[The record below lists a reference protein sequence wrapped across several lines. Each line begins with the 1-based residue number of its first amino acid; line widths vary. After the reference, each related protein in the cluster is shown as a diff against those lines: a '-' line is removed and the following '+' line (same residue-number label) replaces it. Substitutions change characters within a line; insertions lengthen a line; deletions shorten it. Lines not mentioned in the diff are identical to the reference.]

1 MRTLLN
7 IFCVAILLSGCAPPI
22 QPVSDST
29 TPVVA
34 KGFSVLPPKGDYWF
48 QMGGSDTYRVMF
60 GKTTPDE
67 IKQKKS
73 VILTAE
79 ILHATKKHDIRTPE
93 GLKAEVD
100 TYSTAKVPRHT
111 LMSYKSSHYHDE
123 RLGTDC
129 VRSEVVNE
137 ERDNPNYPG
146 IVFLITGS
154 IVTCRHPLS
163 PDTVVVVG
171 YSDRRPVDAA
181 SMLND
186 AVRNE
191 IEWSVKSLEFLP
203 VR

>member
-1 MRTLLN
+1 MKTLLRVLS
-7 IFCVAILLSGCAPPI
+7 VAILLSGCAPPI
-22 QPVSDST
+22 QRVSDSA

-48 QMGGSDTYRVMF
+48 QMGGSDTYRVVF

-67 IKQKKS
+67 LKQKKTL
-73 VILTAE
+73 ILTAE
-79 ILHATKKHDIRTPE
+79 ILHATKKHDISTPE

-100 TYSTAKVPRHT
+100 TYLTLKVPRHT
-111 LMSYKSSHYHDE
+111 LKSFKSDHYRDE
-123 RLGTDC
+123 RLRTDC
-129 VRSEVVNE
+129 VRSEAINE

-154 IVTCRHPLS
+154 IVTCRHPFS

-171 YSDRRPVDAA
+171 YSDRRPVDTT
-181 SMLND
+181 SILD
-186 AVRNE
+186 EVVRKE
-191 IEWSVKSLEFLP
+191 VEWSVNSLELFP